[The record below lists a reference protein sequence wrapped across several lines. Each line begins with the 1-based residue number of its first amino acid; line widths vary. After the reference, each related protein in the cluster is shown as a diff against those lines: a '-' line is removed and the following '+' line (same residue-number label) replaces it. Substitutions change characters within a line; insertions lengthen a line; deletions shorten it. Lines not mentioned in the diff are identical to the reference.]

1 MPMMKQMS
9 ARRRA
14 RTQGGSILLE
24 VLIAIL
30 VFSFGILGIV
40 GLQAV
45 SIKMTNDAKDRVD
58 ASLVAN
64 QIAATLWVVDPA
76 DLPSW
81 NGKTDAVPGLP
92 EGVYA
97 VSVDGSQ
104 VAITVNWKQPG
115 GDLHEYQ
122 MLTQVRPN
130 I

>member
-1 MPMMKQMS
+1 MMKQMS

>member
-1 MPMMKQMS
+1 MMKQMS
-9 ARRRA
+9 ARRRV

>member
-1 MPMMKQMS
+1 MMKLMLS
-9 ARRRA
+9 SKRGHA
-14 RTQGGSILLE
+14 QGGSILLE

-30 VFSFGILGIV
+30 VFSFAILGIV
-40 GLQAV
+40 GLQAM

-92 EGVYA
+92 EGGYA

-104 VAITVNWKQPG
+104 VAITVNWKEPG
-115 GDLHEYQ
+115 GDAHEYQ

>member
-1 MPMMKQMS
+1 MMKKMS
-9 ARRRA
+9 ARRPV
-14 RTQGGSILLE
+14 RTQDGSILLE

-81 NGKTDAVPGLP
+81 DGKTDAVPGLP
-92 EGVYA
+92 DGVYA
-97 VSVDGSQ
+97 VDVDGSQ

>member
-1 MPMMKQMS
+1 MMKKMS
-9 ARRRA
+9 ARRPV
-14 RTQGGSILLE
+14 RTQDGSILLE

-81 NGKTDAVPGLP
+81 DGKTDAVPGLP
-92 EGVYA
+92 DGVYA
-97 VSVDGSQ
+97 VAVDGSQ

>member
-1 MPMMKQMS
+1 MMKQMS

-14 RTQGGSILLE
+14 RAQGGSILLE

-81 NGKTDAVPGLP
+81 DGKTDAVPGLP
-92 EGVYA
+92 DGVYA
-97 VSVDGSQ
+97 VAVDGSQ